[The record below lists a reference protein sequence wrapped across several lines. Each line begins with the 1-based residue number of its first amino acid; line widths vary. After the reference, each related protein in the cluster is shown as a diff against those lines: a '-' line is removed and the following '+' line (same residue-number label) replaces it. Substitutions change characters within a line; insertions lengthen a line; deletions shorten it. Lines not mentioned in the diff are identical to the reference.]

1 MYIGT
6 YTYGPGGTVLFTPP
20 CKSRGSNGQVD
31 RDVAAAAVETRNLRT
46 YLPFVHHKTFDL
58 AVRRLCGAIED
69 IATELKTHK
78 QLDKQFQ
85 QRILNNLSSIQQDID
100 NNDKRDAQRDQTIAG
115 QDVDIHTNAT
125 QLSSLS
131 GRFTSAQADLNVY
144 KNSAETQRTEI
155 KQSIHTLAGSTTQ
168 FQTTVSDKLVA
179 MEAVQNNQQ
188 TVLSAKIQTVQ
199 TTLDAQLQE
208 NKANLATLAEST
220 TQFQTTAAGKLEALK
235 TTQTTMTGRLRSI
248 ETTQDTAAGKLKAL
262 KTTQTT
268 MAGRLGSIETAQDTA
283 NLASVSH
290 KESIDDLEHIQEQLA
305 DKLVSVFGEQ
315 AFDLDG
321 TSSKLTPE
329 EQTKVKAFW
338 DHVLGRN

>member
-100 NNDKRDAQRDQTIAG
+100 NNDKRDTQQDQTITG
-115 QDVDIHTNAT
+115 QAVDIQTNAT

-144 KNSAETQRTEI
+144 KDSAEMQREEI
-155 KQSIHTLAGSTTQ
+155 KESIRTLAGSTTQ
-168 FQTTVSDKLVA
+168 FHATVSGKLVA
-179 MEAVQNNQQ
+179 METAQA
-188 TVLSAKIQTVQ
+188 TVAGKLVAMETAQATVSGKLVAME
-199 TTLDAQLQE
+199 TAQ
-208 NKANLATLAEST
+208 ATVSGKLVAME
-220 TQFQTTAAGKLEALK
+220 TAQATVSGKLEAME
-235 TTQTTMTGRLRSI
+235 TAQTTV
-248 ETTQDTAAGKLKAL
+248 AGKLVAVE
-262 KTTQTT
+262 TAQATV
-268 MAGRLGSIETAQDTA
+268 AGKLVAVETAQDTA
-283 NLASVSH
+283 HLASVSH
-290 KESIDDLEHIQEQLA
+290 KESIDDLEHVQEQLA
-305 DKLVSVFGEQ
+305 EKLVSAFGPK

-321 TSSKLTPE
+321 IPSKLTPE
-329 EQTKVKAFW
+329 EQTNLKAFW